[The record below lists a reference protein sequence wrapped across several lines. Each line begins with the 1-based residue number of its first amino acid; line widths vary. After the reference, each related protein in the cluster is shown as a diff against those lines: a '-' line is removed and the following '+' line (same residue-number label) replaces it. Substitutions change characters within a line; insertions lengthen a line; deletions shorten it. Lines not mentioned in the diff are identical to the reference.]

1 MLLRTPPDA
10 EVPAIKA
17 PEAVA
22 VDTVQPSIT
31 PPAPTPE
38 TLPQETPHPQP
49 ITISTTPAAE
59 QTSQPSPAPIETN
72 TAIKKIMA
80 DAVAELQA
88 VYDEQSRFYTGLLA
102 QAQAQDLD
110 MKTFNEKS
118 DKFHEQYTT
127 PEIKAVYT
135 RFEKRLRAA
144 GITDQDYYPLLGT
157 LSQKQIE
164 IQNASLANMG
174 L

>member
-1 MLLRTPPDA
+1 
-10 EVPAIKA
+10 
-17 PEAVA
+17 
-22 VDTVQPSIT
+22 
-31 PPAPTPE
+31 
-38 TLPQETPHPQP
+38 
-49 ITISTTPAAE
+49 
-59 QTSQPSPAPIETN
+59 
-72 TAIKKIMA
+72 MA

-88 VYDEQSRFYTGLLA
+88 IYDEQARFYTGLVA
-102 QAQAQDLD
+102 QNVD

-164 IQNASLANMG
+164 IQNATLNNLSFM
-174 L
+174 